1 MEKELIEIINEII
14 ENLEKLGG
22 GTEANGFFLKIN
34 ENNNDKVT
42 GIDHWL
48 EVDFKDE
55 GDDDTYTVTLTELYI
70 FEGHVYFITSD
81 GDDEGFLDQTEESQK
96 AILGGA
102 KDMLKEIKNDFNN
115 PDLC

>member
-14 ENLEKLGG
+14 LNLEKLGG
-22 GTEANGFFLKIN
+22 GTEANGFFVKIN

-55 GDDDTYTVTLTELYI
+55 GNDETYTVVLTELYI

-81 GDDEGFLDQTEESQK
+81 GCDGGFLDQTEENQK
-96 AILGGA
+96 AILDST
-102 KDMLKEIKNDFNN
+102 KYMLEEIKNDFNN
-115 PDLC
+115 SDLC

>member
-1 MEKELIEIINEII
+1 MEKELIEIIKEII

-22 GTEANGFFLKIN
+22 GTEANGFFVCIN
-34 ENNNDKVT
+34 ENNNETVT
-42 GIDHWL
+42 GIKHWM

-81 GDDEGFLDQTEESQK
+81 GCDEGFLDQTEENQK
-96 AILGGA
+96 AILDST
-102 KDMLKEIKNDFNN
+102 KYMLEEIKNDFNN
-115 PDLC
+115 PNLC

>member
-1 MEKELIEIINEII
+1 MEKELIEIIKEII

-22 GTEANGFFLKIN
+22 GTEANGFFVRIN
-34 ENNNDKVT
+34 ENNNETVT
-42 GIDHWL
+42 GIEHWM

-70 FEGHVYFITSD
+70 FEDHVYFITSD
-81 GDDEGFLDQTEESQK
+81 GCDEGFLDQTEESQK
-96 AILGGA
+96 AILDRT
-102 KDMLKEIKNDFNN
+102 KYMLEEIKNDFNN